1 MLAAKIDELQRK
13 LTHEIE
19 LSTARLNLIGTFSAE
34 KKKLGDRIS
43 ELAAEVGPLVQANEI
58 LKAENARMEKEIY
71 GLNNRVSE
79 LRETAGRQK
88 EPIRTLE
95 KRTVQLV
102 NDTFILNDRIGELE
116 RSVNAKATTIRKLCW
131 ILVEAKP

>member
-88 EPIRTLE
+88 ETIRTLE

-102 NDTFILNDRIGELE
+102 NDTFGFHDRIGELE
-116 RSVNAKATTIRKLCW
+116 RSGSAKKTAIKELCW
-131 ILVEAKP
+131 LVAEGK